1 VTLMSFRFFFAIL
14 VLNTILGT
22 NNTLGV
28 FITTLWQ
35 GSIGLILLSFIMMKK
50 LPNPLYAKPE
60 VLGKGLRSKDRG
72 EKIGGGG
79 ERMED
84 RGERIEGRGERME
97 DRGERIEGRGERGPF
112 NPQSPILNPGATAP
126 VRHERP
132 KRFVYGEKPVT

>member
-1 VTLMSFRFFFAIL
+1 MSFRFFFAIL

-60 VLGKGLRSKDRG
+60 ALRTNS
-72 EKIGGGG
+72 
-79 ERMED
+79 
-84 RGERIEGRGERME
+84 RIEDRGERME
-97 DRGERIEGRGERGPF
+97 DRGERMEDRRGRIGDRGERIEGRGGRDPL
-112 NPQSPILNPGATAP
+112 NPQATILNPEATAP

-132 KRFVYGEKPVT
+132 KRFVYGEGK